1 MITDVYISIDDLTY
15 KKLDLFKN
23 EPINFKQTSKDL
35 TDITKVFLPYSL
47 SFTIPASEKNKNLVK
62 WFGYNKTIKEISEF
76 KFFCKIYV
84 NHLLSFNGFL
94 KVNTSQIDSK
104 TTKMFNVSFASKTTD
119 IKAILKDDTLQD
131 LAELDINYTPKAV
144 ADLLIGGDNKSVNGV
159 NVSYF
164 IPFLS
169 NLRVWNYDA
178 PRLSGLY
185 DNIAYSPS
193 TSFFDS
199 YNQIVGLEL
208 RPAIYFKSLMDLI
221 IKKYNLNIEC
231 PFFNTNEFN
240 TMAMWCNE
248 KLENN
253 FKSKR
258 LLITQQFNTS
268 ATNPK
273 AIVDNTDSSIK
284 LTKQT
289 QTYSVQYRIT
299 FNNLASTSTNT
310 NARISLI
317 KKSTGLEVLNLDFQ
331 IIGNASNNQTVIINI
346 PLNLFDGNEFEF
358 YTNLS
363 FPEGFFYSNNSSQV
377 IYKRFS
383 FPGPGIDTDTFTYTG
398 NNTLLS
404 SGFGTTNLFKMLPKM
419 KVIDFI
425 TSFTKSIDIQIINN
439 NPTTDKL
446 YWLRKADIDSYG
458 LEYSKNTLDYTKY
471 VDLSNVV
478 KSVPTKF
485 NKFNFKHLTSKYF
498 SNVKYKSLFNKEYG
512 QVIYPDT
519 AVESP
524 NEMKVETN
532 FSIIPPVAVSG
543 TNDLITAY
551 GFTDEAP
558 YQDGLGINRYK
569 PNYGE
574 PTIFHKL
581 NTNISP
587 YTISIRSQDA
597 AGNLINIGTNVFNR
611 VAPFN
616 TNNNSL
622 SFSNI
627 IFNSIEFDSS
637 LYKRYYEDNVQRLLS
652 PNVMLNNFTFNLP
665 ASEIGINEY
674 TKANATTLTP
684 TGFRIQ
690 NEIIVEET
698 LYTIIDSTIDTTTG
712 KAKIQLLNY

>member
-47 SFTIPASEKNKNLVK
+47 SFTIPASENNKNLVE
-62 WFGYNKTIKEISEF
+62 WFGYNKTVKEISEF

-84 NHLLSFNGFL
+84 NHLLTFNGFL

-104 TTKMFNVSFASKTTD
+104 VTKMFNVSFASKTTD

-131 LAELDINYTPKAV
+131 LADLDINYTPKAV
-144 ADLLIGGDNKSVNGV
+144 ADLLTGGDNKLVNGV

-169 NLRVWNYDA
+169 NLRVWNYVA
-178 PRLSGLY
+178 PGNVAGIY
-185 DNIAYSPS
+185 DNIAYNPS
-193 TSFFDS
+193 TPFFDG

-208 RPAIYFKSLMDLI
+208 RPAIYIKSLMNLI

-248 KLENN
+248 KLENDY
-253 FKSKR
+253 KPKK

-268 ATNPK
+268 TTNPK
-273 AIVDNTDSSIK
+273 AEVNNTDSSIK
-284 LTKQT
+284 LTKESST
-289 QTYSVQYRIT
+289 ISVLYKLT
-299 FNNLASTSTNT
+299 LNNILSTSTNT
-310 NARISLI
+310 NAKITLV
-317 KKSTGLEVLNLDFQ
+317 KKSTNLEVLSLDFD
-331 IIGNASNNQTVIINI
+331 ITGNGSTNQVIQLNI

-358 YTNLS
+358 YTFLTL
-363 FPEGFFYSNNSSQV
+363 PEGTFYTNNSSEV
-377 IYKRFS
+377 KYTKFNLPS
-383 FPGPGIDTDTFTYTG
+383 GITTDTFTYTG

-404 SGFGTTNLFKMLPKM
+404 SGFGKTDLFRMLPKM

-425 TSFTKSIDIQIINN
+425 TSFTKSFDIQIINN

-446 YWLRKADIDSYG
+446 YWLRKADIDSFG

-478 KSVPTKF
+478 KSVPVKF
-485 NKFNFKHLTSKYF
+485 NKFNLKHAESNYYSSKNFKKQ
-498 SNVKYKSLFNKEYG
+498 FNKDYG
-512 QVIYPDT
+512 QVLFPDT
-519 AVESP
+519 VVEAP
-524 NEMKVETN
+524 NEMKIETN
-532 FSIIPPVAVSG
+532 FCIIPPVAVIG
-543 TNDLITAY
+543 TNDLVTAY
-551 GFTDEAP
+551 GFTDESP
-558 YQDGLGINRYK
+558 YRDSVGINRYN
-569 PNYGE
+569 PNHGQ

-581 NTNISP
+581 NTSVSP
-587 YTISIRSQDA
+587 YTIAIQSQDA
-597 AGNLINIGTNVFNR
+597 GGNLINLATNVFNR

-622 SFSNI
+622 AFSNI

-637 LYKRYYEDNVQRLLS
+637 LYKRYYEDNIQRLLS

-674 TKANATTLTP
+674 TKANETTLTP

-712 KAKIQLLNY
+712 KAKLQLLNY

>member
-47 SFTIPASEKNKNLVK
+47 SFTIPASEKNKNLVE

-84 NHLLSFNGFL
+84 NHLLTFNGFL
-94 KVNTSQIDSK
+94 KVKTSQIDSK
-104 TTKMFNVSFASKTTD
+104 VTKMYNVSFASKTTD

-131 LAELDINYTPKAV
+131 LAVMNIPYSPKDIEQ
-144 ADLLIGGDNKSVNGV
+144 LLTGGNNQLINGV

-164 IPFLS
+164 VPFIS
-169 NLRVWNYDA
+169 NTRVW
-178 PRLSGLY
+178 SY
-185 DNIAYSPS
+185 DNTG
-193 TSFFDS
+193 TSGILDNIS
-199 YNQIVGLEL
+199 YNSYAGANSVNVVSGQEL
-208 RPAIYFKSLMDLI
+208 RPAIYLKSLMDLI

-248 KLENN
+248 KLGYFNN
-253 FKSKR
+253 NKK
-258 LLITQQFNTS
+258 LILNNQYTNTDIS
-268 ATNPK
+268 IGK
-273 AIVDNTDSSIK
+273 AEVNLTDSSIK
-284 LTKQT
+284 ITKAIGV
-289 QTYSVQYRIT
+289 TYVRYRLT
-299 FNNLASTSTNT
+299 FNSLTINSENRATKLTLVDKNTNT
-310 NARISLI
+310 EIFVTN
-317 KKSTGLEVLNLDFQ
+317 LNIASGNQ
-331 IIGNASNNQTVIINI
+331 IIDILLPASLFNSNI
-346 PLNLFDGNEFEF
+346 LEF
-358 YTNLS
+358 YTYIN
-363 FPEGFFYSNNSSQV
+363 FPEGVFYVNNSSIISYYGMGFQT
-377 IYKRFS
+377 S
-383 FPGPGIDTDTFTYTG
+383 TYTG
-398 NNTLLS
+398 NNTYVS
-404 SGFGTTNLFKMLPKM
+404 SGFNSINLFRMLPKM

-425 TSFTKSIDIQIINN
+425 TSFTKSFDIQIINN

-446 YWLRKADIDSYG
+446 YWLRKSDIDSFG

-478 KSVPTKF
+478 KSVPVKF
-485 NKFNFKHLTSKYF
+485 NKFNFKHADSNYF
-498 SNVKYKSLFNKEYG
+498 SNKSFKQNFGIEYG
-512 QVIYPDT
+512 QLIYPD
-519 AVESP
+519 AVVESP
-524 NEMKVETN
+524 NEMKIETN
-532 FSIIPPVAVSG
+532 FSIIPPVNVYG

-551 GFTDEAP
+551 GFTNDAP
-558 YQDGLGINRYK
+558 SYDTLGESRYT

-574 PTIFHKL
+574 PTIFHRL
-581 NTNISP
+581 TSINTS
-587 YTISIRSQDA
+587 YTIGVQSQDA
-597 AGNLINIGTNVFNR
+597 GGNLINKPVNSFNR
-611 VAPFN
+611 VAPFSS
-616 TNNNSL
+616 NNNSL
-622 SFSNI
+622 AFSNI

-637 LYKRYYEDNVQRLLS
+637 LYKRYYEDNIQRLLS

-674 TKANATTLTP
+674 TKANETTLTP